1 MADALVWATYVVA
14 SVVVVAFGASACL
27 VAFWRHRTV
36 GPDTTEFFLT
46 ARKSV
51 GTFRIAWSFYAAAM
65 GSWTLF
71 SPAQYSYTSGGDAH
85 QRMR

>member
-1 MADALVWATYVVA
+1 MGHLRGGLCRGN
-14 SVVVVAFGASACL
+14 VAFGASACL

-71 SPAQYSYTSGGDAH
+71 SPAQYSYTSGGECYTSACASS
-85 QRMR
+85 